1 MGSQDPTLTANT
13 RSRRR
18 LTLTVAAALA
28 VATAAAGGTW
38 LLTGGT
44 PAKLTATATIATR
57 PPDTPPPGA
66 PSATSPASAP
76 TPAPS
81 PTETAAPGSP
91 EPATDQALPPQT
103 PAPKQPQKTPAPKKT
118 PKKKAP
124 VKSKVLA
131 SGSCG
136 ASFYDEGQ
144 MTASGERFNPNAMT
158 AAHKT
163 LPMGSIV
170 RVINPGNGA
179 SVKVRINDRG
189 PFIAGRCL
197 DLSRAAFDAI
207 GSLSAGTMTVRYQVL
222 AR

>member
-1 MGSQDPTLTANT
+1 MGSHDSPFTARPRT
-13 RSRRR
+13 GRR
-18 LTLTVAAALA
+18 LLVTTATLI
-28 VATAAAGGTW
+28 VATGAAGGAW
-38 LLTGGT
+38 ILTSGT
-44 PAKLTATATIATR
+44 PAELTATATVANR
-57 PPDTPPPGA
+57 PTSTPALDALRAAPPTALPSPPPGA
-66 PSATSPASAP
+66 APEHDVTSEQAEETDSPGPVREPIP
-76 TPAPS
+76 TRS
-81 PTETAAPGSP
+81 PV
-91 EPATDQALPPQT
+91 
-103 PAPKQPQKTPAPKKT
+103 

-124 VKSKVLA
+124 ARKKVLA

-144 MTASGERFNPNAMT
+144 MTASGEPFNPGALT
-158 AAHKT
+158 AAHKS

-170 RVINPGNGA
+170 RVVNPGNGK

-207 GSLSAGTMTVRYQVL
+207 GSLSTGAMTVRYQVL